1 MRRLVLCGRSG
12 KAPPRHLGSVAM
24 DVIKVEPL
32 TTARALRGPFD
43 YRRPEGVGVGSI
55 LEVPFGRQRL
65 KAVVTGL
72 AATSPHEL
80 ADPLRVLPD
89 SVPAELVELALWM
102 ADEYV
107 STPARALGL
116 VLPPPGREKTALWA
130 EATGVDGRLNP
141 RQAELLA
148 SLPRWTGQD
157 TAALRRLEKRGLVR
171 VGPRG
176 RRREVTHHL
185 VREGARPQL
194 TSDQAGA
201 IEEILEGGRTLL
213 HGVTGSGKTE
223 V

>member
-43 YRRPEGVGVGSI
+43 YRRPDGARVGSI

-72 AATSPHEL
+72 AASSEHVL

-130 EATGVDGRLNP
+130 ERIDGTDGKLTE
-141 RQAELLA
+141 RQK
-148 SLPRWTGQD
+148 
-157 TAALRRLEKRGLVR
+157 AL
-171 VGPRG
+171 
-176 RRREVTHHL
+176 
-185 VREGARPQL
+185 
-194 TSDQAGA
+194 
-201 IEEILEGGRTLL
+201 
-213 HGVTGSGKTE
+213 
-223 V
+223 